1 MLLNGA
7 LNRRESWRKGKKG
20 GREGGRR
27 DSKGGK
33 EDARM
38 IKNGRYDG
46 KQTKHAAN
54 LPRFMALSSSTS

>member
-7 LNRRESWRKGKKG
+7 LNGRESWRKGKKG

-27 DSKGGK
+27 DRKGEK

-38 IKNGRYDG
+38 
-46 KQTKHAAN
+46 QTKHAAN